1 MAATPRVVL
10 ATLAAGLLAA
20 PAAAHAQAPVV
31 GAFPTPGTISASP
44 ETQISLRGRPAD
56 QLGPITV
63 TGSKSGPHTGHV
75 EAHSDG
81 QGGSFVVDQPFTGGE
96 TVRVATD
103 LPIPGARDGDYS
115 FKTVARPTSGLQSDP
130 KATDP
135 SLLQALTGQVGSV
148 PKGGD
153 PTFQSRRDL
162 RPPKITVTT
171 RAAGRAPGLIFL
183 APKKV
188 FGAKRPDVQ
197 SGPMIMDDTGSPV
210 WFAPNDKGNV
220 TDLRVQQYGGRPVL
234 TYWAGRAVLGT
245 GEGVVQMLDSSYRPL
260 KTIRAGN
267 GYSFDLHE
275 STITP
280 DGKLLGIIYNPVKRS
295 LAPYGGSKDG
305 RVIDAVIQEVDI
317 ATGLVTFEWHSLGT
331 IGLDEGRGE
340 VPKNATGL
348 YDYVHPNAATLTPD
362 GNILVS
368 GREVW
373 AAYELNKA
381 TGALMARIGGE
392 KSDYRFVGA
401 ARPAWQHD
409 WQWRTPDTMTIF
421 DNEAAPKVRDQSR
434 ALTLRIDTKA
444 KTLTEVK
451 AFDHDHPL
459 VTGTQGNN
467 QVLPNGNHFV
477 EWGSQGY
484 LSEFTPGG
492 KQVFDARIARGQD
505 SYRGYRFGWVGTPA
519 TLPDVAAQ
527 DGGRT
532 VYASWNGATQVASWT
547 VLAGATADA
556 LAPVASAPRSGF
568 ETRVRTPRD
577 AAFVAVQAKD
587 AAGTALATSKPV
599 RSTK

>member
-1 MAATPRVVL
+1 MAVPRRVVL
-10 ATLAAGLLAA
+10 ATLVTAALAA
-20 PAAAHAQAPVV
+20 PAAAQAQAPVV

-44 ETQISLRGRPAD
+44 ETQISIRGLPAS
-56 QLGPITV
+56 QIGPITV
-63 TGSKSGPHTGHV
+63 VGSKSGPHTGRI

-81 QGGSFVVDQPFTGGE
+81 QGGSFVLDKPLVGGE
-96 TVRVATD
+96 TVRVDTN
-103 LPIPGARDGDYS
+103 LPIAGTKSGDYS
-115 FKTVARPTSGLQSDP
+115 FKTVTRPKSGLQSDP
-130 KATDP
+130 TATDP
-135 SLLQALTGQVGSV
+135 KLLQALTGQVGSV

-162 RPPKITVTT
+162 RPPKVTVTT
-171 RAAGRAPGLIFL
+171 RAAGRAPGYIFL

-197 SGPMIMDDTGSPV
+197 SGPMIMDDSGSPV

-220 TDLRVQQYGGRPVL
+220 TDLRVQQLGGKPVL

-245 GEGVVQMLDSSYRPL
+245 GEGVVQVLDTSYRPV
-260 KTIRAGN
+260 TTVRAGN
-267 GYSFDLHE
+267 GYSFDFHE
-275 STITP
+275 TTITP

-331 IGLDEGRGE
+331 IGLSEGRGV
-340 VPKNATGL
+340 VPKNKTGL

-362 GNILVS
+362 GNIFVS

-381 TGALMARIGGE
+381 TGALMARFGGE
-392 KSDYRFVGA
+392 KSDYKFVGA

-421 DNEAAPKVRDQSR
+421 DNEAAPKIRSQSR
-434 ALTLRIDTKA
+434 ALTLRVDTKA
-444 KTLTEVK
+444 KTLTEVT
-451 AFDHDHPL
+451 AFDHRNPL
-459 VTGTQGNN
+459 TAGTQGNN
-467 QVLPNGNHFV
+467 QVLANGNHFV

-505 SYRGYRFGWVGTPA
+505 SYRGYRFGWVGTPV
-519 TLPDVAAQ
+519 TQPDVAGE
-527 DGGRT
+527 DGGRS

-547 VLAGATADA
+547 VLAGASATA
-556 LAPVASAPRSGF
+556 LAPVATAPRSGF
-568 ETRVRTPRD
+568 ETRIRTPQ
-577 AAFVAVQAKD
+577 AAAYVAVQAKD
-587 AAGTALATSKPV
+587 AAGAVIGTSKAV
-599 RSTK
+599 KSTK